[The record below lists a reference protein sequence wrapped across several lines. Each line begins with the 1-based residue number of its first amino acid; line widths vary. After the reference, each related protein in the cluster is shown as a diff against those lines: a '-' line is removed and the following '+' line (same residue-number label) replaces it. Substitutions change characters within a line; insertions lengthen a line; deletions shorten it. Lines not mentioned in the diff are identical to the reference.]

1 MKQQRYWFWRGYRV
15 RYCHQGSALSGVPVL
30 FVHGFGAALEH
41 WRYNVPV
48 LGEHHP
54 VYALDLLGFGDSQK
68 AAAQYGVRLWVAQ
81 VYEFWRTFIGQP
93 ACLVGHSLGS
103 LVCLTAAVA
112 HPEMV
117 RGLVLLTLPE
127 GRPTVQPAWLNA
139 WLGGLERLLIPVVTL
154 PLFYGLR
161 QPGVI
166 RWICRS
172 QVYHDPTA
180 VNGELVQMF
189 ARPAQ
194 DKGAALTL
202 CRMAQASTRPGYAP
216 RVSPLLAALKVPVL
230 LIWGEHDRLIP
241 IRQGRRWVEQF
252 PHIRW
257 AVLPSGHCPQDET
270 PLPVNQLVDE
280 WLKQWHTET

>member
-15 RYCHQGSALSGVPVL
+15 RYCHQGSTCNGVPLV

-48 LGEHHP
+48 LGAHHP

-93 ACLVGHSLGS
+93 VCLVGHSLGS
-103 LVCLTAAVA
+103 LVSLTAAVA

-117 RGLVLLTLPE
+117 RGLVLLTLPQ
-127 GRPTVQPAWLNA
+127 GRPRGQPAWLYA

-161 QPGVI
+161 QPAVI
-166 RWICRS
+166 RWVCRS

-180 VNGELVQMF
+180 VNAELVQMF

-194 DKGAALTL
+194 EPGAALTL
-202 CRMAQASTRPGYAP
+202 CRMAQASSRPGYAP
-216 RVSPLLAALKVPVL
+216 RVSPLLAALQVPVL
-230 LIWGEHDRLIP
+230 LIWGEHDRLLP
-241 IRQGRRWVEQF
+241 IRQGRRWAEQF

-257 AVLPSGHCPQDET
+257 VTLPSGHCPQDET
-270 PLPVNQLVDE
+270 PLQVNQLLDE
-280 WLKQWHTET
+280 WLRQWHTEV